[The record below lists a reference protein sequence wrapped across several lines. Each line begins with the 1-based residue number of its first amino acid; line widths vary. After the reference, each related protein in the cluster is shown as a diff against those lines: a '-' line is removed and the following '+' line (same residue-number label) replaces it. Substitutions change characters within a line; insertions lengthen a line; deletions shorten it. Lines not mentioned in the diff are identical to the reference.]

1 MLKTEIEEELKSLL
15 TKVKGES
22 GKAGLKLNIHKT
34 KIMESDSIISW
45 QVVGGKWKQ
54 RWILFSWAP
63 TSLLMVTTAI
73 KLRCLFLG
81 RKAMTNLDSALNSR
95 DYFANKDPC
104 S

>member
-1 MLKTEIEEELKSLL
+1 MAEIEEEVKSLL

-34 KIMESDSIISW
+34 KIVESDSITSW
-45 QVVGGKWKQ
+45 PIVGGKWKQ
-54 RWILFSWAP
+54 RQILFSWAP
-63 TSLLMVTTAI
+63 TSLLTVTTAI

-95 DYFANKDPC
+95 DHFASKDPC